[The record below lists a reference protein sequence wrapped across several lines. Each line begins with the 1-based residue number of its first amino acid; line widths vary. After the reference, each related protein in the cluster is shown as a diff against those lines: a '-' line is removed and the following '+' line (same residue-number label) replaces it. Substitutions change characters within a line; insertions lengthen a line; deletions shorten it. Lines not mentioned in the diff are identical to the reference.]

1 MKFFLASLLATS
13 CTLITR
19 PEIHPSATDAH
30 MHIHTPGEDDLQ
42 FTGERALFAA
52 LTAEQRR
59 AIVLSSSY
67 QPQMTA
73 VHARKENAFVA
84 AEVKKHPA
92 RLAGACAV
100 NPMKEWALAELKLCR
115 EDGLRVLKLHTMA
128 SGLKLR
134 ESADLAR
141 LQNILTEADRLQ
153 MTVLIHGNFPE
164 ASRGDEGLQLLR
176 ELEKF
181 PKIRF
186 ILGHLWG
193 REFRWLEGLK
203 HPNFVVEVSA
213 TPIWMKLPES
223 REQLVKT
230 MRKVGMDK
238 FIFGSDWPV
247 FHPSE
252 MVMALKALPLK
263 DEEFKAIMFENAR
276 VLDDLF
282 LKE

>member
-1 MKFFLASLLATS
+1 MNILLLLLLAS
-13 CTLITR
+13 CTLIKR

-59 AIVLSSSY
+59 AIVLSASY
-67 QPQMTA
+67 QPHMTA
-73 VHARKENAFVA
+73 VNARKENAFVA
-84 AEVKKHPA
+84 AEVKKLPT

-100 NPMKEWALAELKLCR
+100 NPMKEWAMAEIKQCR

-128 SGLKLR
+128 SGLKINDEAHKLKLR
-134 ESADLAR
+134 E
-141 LQNILTEADRLQ
+141 ILSEAERLQ

-164 ASRGDEGLQLLR
+164 ASRGDEGLQILR

-181 PKIRF
+181 PKTRF

-193 REFRWLEGLK
+193 REFRWLEGFK

-213 TPIWMKLPES
+213 TPIWMKMPES

-230 MRKVGMDK
+230 MRKVGMKK
-238 FIFGSDWPV
+238 FVFGSDWPV

-263 DEEFKAIMFENAR
+263 DDEYKAIIFENAR
-276 VLDDLF
+276 ALDDLF

>member
-1 MKFFLASLLATS
+1 MKILLLLLLAS

-19 PEIHPSATDAH
+19 PEIHPFATDAH

-59 AIVLSSSY
+59 AIVLSSGY
-67 QPQMTA
+67 QPHMTA
-73 VHARKENAFVA
+73 MNARKENAFVA
-84 AEVKKHPA
+84 TEVKKLPT

-100 NPMKEWALAELKLCR
+100 NPMKEWAVVEMQKCSD
-115 EDGLRVLKLHTMA
+115 DGLRVLKLHTMA

-134 ESADLAR
+134 EPADLTR
-141 LQNILTEADRLQ
+141 LQSILIEAERLQ

-181 PKIRF
+181 PRTRF

-193 REFRWLEGLK
+193 REFRWLESFK
-203 HPNFVVEVSA
+203 HPNFLVEVSVA
-213 TPIWMKLPES
+213 PVWMKLPES
-223 REQLVKT
+223 REHLVKT
-230 MRKVGMDK
+230 MRKVGMKK

-263 DEEFKAIMFENAR
+263 EDEYKAIMFTNAR
-276 VLDDLF
+276 ALDDLF

>member
-1 MKFFLASLLATS
+1 MKLLILILLAS

-59 AIVLSSSY
+59 AIVLSSGY
-67 QPQMTA
+67 QAQMSA
-73 VHARKENAFVA
+73 ENARKENAFVA
-84 AEVKKHPA
+84 AEVKKLPT

-100 NPMKEWALAELKLCR
+100 NPMKEWALTELQKCSD
-115 EDGLRVLKLHTMA
+115 DGLRILKLHTMA

-134 ESADLAR
+134 DETHKLK
-141 LQNILTEADRLQ
+141 LTEILSAAERLQ

-164 ASRGDEGLQLLR
+164 ASRGDEGLQLLS

-181 PKIRF
+181 PRIRF

-193 REFRWLEGLK
+193 REFKWLEGFK

-230 MRKVGMDK
+230 MRKVGMKK
-238 FIFGSDWPV
+238 FVFGSDWPV

-263 DEEFKAIMFENAR
+263 DDEYKAIMFENAR
-276 VLDDLF
+276 ALDDLF

>member
-1 MKFFLASLLATS
+1 MKLFILLLIAS

-59 AIVLSSSY
+59 AIVLSSGY
-67 QPQMTA
+67 QAQMSA
-73 VHARKENAFVA
+73 ENARKENAFVA
-84 AEVKKHPA
+84 AEVKKLPT

-100 NPMKEWALAELKLCR
+100 NPMKEWALTELQKCSD
-115 EDGLRVLKLHTMA
+115 DGLRILKLHTMA

-134 ESADLAR
+134 DEAHKLK
-141 LQNILTEADRLQ
+141 LTEILSAAERLQ

-181 PKIRF
+181 PRIRF

-193 REFRWLEGLK
+193 REFKWLEGFK

-230 MRKVGMDK
+230 MRKVGMKK

-263 DEEFKAIMFENAR
+263 DDEYKAIMFENAR
-276 VLDDLF
+276 ALDDLF

>member
-1 MKFFLASLLATS
+1 MRFLFLLFVAS

-19 PEIHPSATDAH
+19 PEIYPSATDAH
-30 MHIHTPGEDDLQ
+30 MHIHTPGDDDLQ

-67 QPQMTA
+67 QPQMA
-73 VHARKENAFVA
+73 AEFARKENAFVA
-84 AEVKKHPA
+84 AEVRKHPK

-100 NPMKEWALAELKLCR
+100 NPLREWAMAELKQCR
-115 EDGLRVLKLHTMA
+115 DDGLRVLKLHTMA

-134 ESADLAR
+134 EPEHLSR
-141 LQNILTEADRLQ
+141 LQSILSEAERSQ

-164 ASRGDEGLQLLR
+164 ASRGDEGLTLLR
-176 ELEKF
+176 ELEKH
-181 PKIRF
+181 PRTRF

-193 REFRWLEGLK
+193 REFRWLEDFK
-203 HPNFVVEVSA
+203 HPNFLVEVSA

-230 MRKVGMDK
+230 MRKVGMQK

-247 FHPSE
+247 FHPAE

-263 DEEFKAIMFENAR
+263 DDEYKAILFENAR
-276 VLDDLF
+276 ALDDLF
-282 LKE
+282 LRE

>member
-1 MKFFLASLLATS
+1 MKIFLLLLAAS

-42 FTGERALFAA
+42 FTGERALFAG

-59 AIVLSSSY
+59 AIVISAGY
-67 QPQMTA
+67 QPGMDA
-73 VHARKENAFVA
+73 KGARRENAFVA
-84 AEVKKHPA
+84 AEVAKHPT

-100 NPMKEWALAELKLCR
+100 NPLKDWAASELQQCR
-115 EDGLRVLKLHTMA
+115 DEGLRILKLHTMA
-128 SGLKLR
+128 SGMKLWEEAHLAKLHAILAEANRLK
-134 ESADLAR
+134 
-141 LQNILTEADRLQ
+141 
-153 MTVLIHGNFPE
+153 MTVLIHGNFPQ
-164 ASRGDEGLQLLR
+164 ASRGEEGLELLR

-181 PKIRF
+181 PEVRY

-193 REFRWLEGLK
+193 REYKWLEGFR
-203 HPNFVVEVSA
+203 HPNFFVEVSA
-213 TPIWMKLPES
+213 TPVWMKEPQG
-223 REQLVKT
+223 RQQLVET
-230 MRKVGMDK
+230 MRRVGMEK
-238 FIFGSDWPV
+238 FVFGSDWPV

-263 DEEFKAIMFENAR
+263 DGEYKQVMFENAR
-276 VLDDLF
+276 ALDDLF

>member
-1 MKFFLASLLATS
+1 
-13 CTLITR
+13 
-19 PEIHPSATDAH
+19 
-30 MHIHTPGEDDLQ
+30 MHIHTPGEDDMQ

-59 AIVLSSSY
+59 AIVLSSGY
-67 QPQMTA
+67 QHHMTA
-73 VHARKENAFVA
+73 ANARKQNAFVA
-84 AEVKKHPA
+84 AEVKKLPA

-100 NPMKEWALAELKLCR
+100 NPMKEWAMAELKLCR
-115 EDGLRVLKLHTMA
+115 EEGLRVLKLHTMA

-134 ESADLAR
+134 EATDMAR
-141 LQNILTEADRLQ
+141 LQNILTEAERLQ

-176 ELEKF
+176 DLEKF

-193 REFRWLEGLK
+193 REFRWLEGFK
-203 HPNFVVEVSA
+203 HPNFLVEVSVA
-213 TPIWMKLPES
+213 PVWMKLPEG

-230 MRKVGMDK
+230 MRKVGMEK
-238 FIFGSDWPV
+238 FVFGSDWPV
-247 FHPSE
+247 LHPAE

-263 DEEFKAIMFENAR
+263 EGEYKQVMFENAR
-276 VLDDLF
+276 ALDDLF

>member
-1 MKFFLASLLATS
+1 
-13 CTLITR
+13 
-19 PEIHPSATDAH
+19 

-59 AIVLSSSY
+59 AIVLSSGY

-73 VHARKENAFVA
+73 ENARKENAFVA
-84 AEVKKHPA
+84 AEVKKLPT

-100 NPMKEWALAELKLCR
+100 NPLKEWAMTELKQCR
-115 EDGLRVLKLHTMA
+115 EDGLRVLKLRTMA
-128 SGLKLR
+128 SGLKLQDEAHKLKLR
-134 ESADLAR
+134 E
-141 LQNILTEADRLQ
+141 ILSEAERLQ
-153 MTVLIHGNFPE
+153 MTVLIHGHFPE
-164 ASRGDEGLQLLR
+164 ASRGDEGLQILR
-176 ELEKF
+176 ELEKY

-193 REFRWLEGLK
+193 REFRWLEGFE

-213 TPIWMKLPES
+213 TPILLKLPES
-223 REQLVKT
+223 REQLAKT
-230 MRKVGMDK
+230 MRKVGMKK
-238 FIFGSDWPV
+238 FVFGSDWPV

-263 DEEFKAIMFENAR
+263 ENEYKAIMFQNAR
-276 VLDDLF
+276 ALDDLF